1 MRYSFTQKFFLLNLI
16 SYLFLLAM
24 IGILEDDLIYNLDIM
39 YNAIFTIEITLKL
52 LGFGIKSKSYYI
64 KLFFLKKI

>member
-52 LGFGIKSKSYYI
+52 LGFGIKSKIYYL
-64 KLFFLKKI
+64 KLFFIKKI